1 MRNSRRLVSGLALA
15 LMMSTALSAASGTPG
30 GPSTD
35 TCTWVAGMVWRV
47 GAPEIV
53 GAVLSA
59 VFGC

>member
-15 LMMSTALSAASGTPG
+15 LMMSTGLSASAG
-30 GPSTD
+30 GPGTD
-35 TCTWVAGMVWRV
+35 TCAWVAGMVWRV

>member
-15 LMMSTALSAASGTPG
+15 FMMSTGLSASSGLG
-30 GPSTD
+30 GATTD
-35 TCTWVAGMVWRV
+35 TCAWVAGMVWRV